1 MKAISVIMLHKS
13 EMKVYRNSS
22 KIKECK
28 MKTLGHKASGLGLER
43 ASLIGVCL
51 LLVVASLVQ
60 CISATGTF
68 IV

>member
-1 MKAISVIMLHKS
+1 MKAISVIMVHES
-13 EMKVYRNSS
+13 EMKVYRSSS
-22 KIKECK
+22 KIKELE
-28 MKTLGHKASGLGLER
+28 MKTLGHKASGLSLER
-43 ASLIGVCL
+43 PSLIGVCL